1 MSANI
6 YLKPTF
12 PAQKKKLSEKTEEWR
27 NQCVDAVIEMGN
39 QSVYNGRSSKYK
51 KQVNYNLIVSEF
63 DEEDFEYIV
72 NPYNLPTQIG
82 SSPVKLQ
89 NFNIIRPKYELL
101 KGEEIKRP
109 FNFMVVG
116 SGGEVTKTIDE
127 KRREAIQQSLEE
139 HLLFELGEGQPDEQG
154 NMIPPRGIEEILKH
168 FDENYRDVREQ
179 MGNTILQHLVKAE
192 HLILKFNQGW
202 EHALISAEEIYYVG
216 IVSNEPKVR
225 VVNPLDFDYDRNP
238 NLQCI
243 EDAQWCREDRY
254 LSVGQ
259 ILDEFGEYLSEA
271 DVARL
276 DNGEISGLK
285 GYNGHPYSMT
295 PGTFYEGQ
303 SGYDDRNYITKG
315 RSTGP
320 TYQQTSDILV
330 SNCCWKSMKKI
341 GFVTYTDEFGPQAT
355 TVEDDFKVSKEL
367 KEIYPDMKVEWQWIN
382 EVWMGTRIGDDIYV
396 NVEPV
401 PNQNRSM
408 DNPSICKLPYV
419 GRVYNNLNSQATSL
433 VDLIKPHQYT
443 YIIVWYRLMNEL
455 AKAKG
460 KKFIMDFAL
469 LPKSQGWTPDEWMY
483 YFDNVG
489 VAWVNSHEEGREGDP
504 SSVSKFNQI
513 GAGVDMTLSNTVG
526 QYLEILNK
534 LEDMAGELCG
544 VSKQRQGQISSSET
558 VGGVE
563 RSVLQ
568 SSYVTEQWFMY
579 HNEVKRQVLTQV
591 LNAAKI
597 AYIGGKKA
605 QFILNDVQRVFLNI
619 DGELLNDSEYDVH
632 MSNSSKDNMIKDKL
646 EQLAQVALQTDKAR
660 LSDIITI
667 IKSDS
672 ISEISN
678 RIISGENDLIARQQE
693 QIESQNQA
701 MLEAEEMRRQ
711 TELERLDREDRNKQ
725 LDRENKIEI
734 AEISAFSFSED
745 KDMDD
750 NGVPD
755 VLELEKLR
763 QKSTETILKNNVEQR
778 KLNQDA
784 IEAEKNRK
792 FEAEQA
798 EKQRKH
804 EKELANK
811 DAQLKK
817 QELIKKEQ
825 IERYKVKHK
834 PKPKNNK

>member
-1 MSANI
+1 MTNI

-12 PAQKKKLSEKTEEWR
+12 PSQKKKLSEKTKEWR
-27 NQCVDAVIEMGN
+27 EQCVDSIIELGN

-63 DEEDFEYIV
+63 DEEDFEYV
-72 NPYNLPTQIG
+72 ANPYNLPTQLG
-82 SSPVKLQ
+82 NTPVKLQ

-109 FNFMVVG
+109 FNFRVVG

-139 HLLFELGEGQPDEQG
+139 HLLFELGEGQQDEKG
-154 NMIPPRGIEEILKH
+154 NMIPPKGVEQILKH
-168 FDENYRDVREQ
+168 FDENYRDIREQ
-179 MGNTILQHLVKAE
+179 MGNTILQHLVKSE

-225 VVNPLDFDYDRNP
+225 VVNTLDFDYDRNP

-254 LSVGQ
+254 LNIGQ
-259 ILDEFGEYLSEA
+259 ILDEFGEYLSEE
-271 DVARL
+271 DVKRL

-285 GYNGHPYSMT
+285 GYNGHPYTMT

-303 SGYDDRNYITKG
+303 SGYDDRNYLTSKQ
-315 RSTGP
+315 SSP

-341 GFVTYTDEFGPQAT
+341 GFVSYTDEFGLQET
-355 TVEDDFKVSKEL
+355 TVEDDFKITKEL
-367 KEIYPDMKVEWQWIN
+367 KESYPDIKVEWQWIN
-382 EVWMGTRIGDDIYV
+382 EVWMGTKIGEDIYV
-396 NVEPV
+396 NIEPL
-401 PNQNRSM
+401 PNQNRSI

-419 GRVYNNLNSQATSL
+419 GRVYNNLNSKATSL

-460 KKFIMDFAL
+460 KKFIMDFGL
-469 LPKSQGWTPDEWMY
+469 LPKSQGWTVGEWMY
-483 YFDNVG
+483 YFDNMG

-504 SSVSKFNQI
+504 STVSKFNQI

-526 QYLEILNK
+526 QYLDILNK

-544 VSKQRQGQISSSET
+544 VSRQRQGQISSSET

-579 HNEVKRQVLTQV
+579 HNEVKRQVLTQL

-597 AYIGGKKA
+597 AYINGKKS
-605 QFILNDVQRVFLNI
+605 QFILNDTQRVFLDI
-619 DGELLNDSEYDVH
+619 DGPLFNDSDYDVH

-646 EQLAQVALQTDKAR
+646 EQLAQVALQTDKAK

-678 RIISGENDLIARQQE
+678 KIISGENDQIERQQQ

-701 MLEAEEMRRQ
+701 MLEAEQMRQQ
-711 TELERLDREDRNKQ
+711 TELERLDREDKNKE
-725 LDRENKIEI
+725 LDRQNKIEV
-734 AEISAFSFSED
+734 AEINAFSFSED
-745 KDMDD
+745 KDVD
-750 NGVPD
+750 NNGIPD
-755 VLELEKLR
+755 ILEIEKLR
-763 QKSTETILKNNVEQR
+763 QKSAESLLKNSIEQR
-778 KLNQDA
+778 KINQDSV
-784 IEAEKNRK
+784 EADKQRN
-792 FEAEQA
+792 FESEQS

-804 EKELANK
+804 EKELAEK
-811 DAQLKK
+811 EAKLWK
-817 QELIKKEQ
+817 EEMVKKEK
-825 IERYKVKHK
+825 IEKYKARNKK
-834 PKPKNNK
+834 PNK